1 MQMTNFQN
9 FISVLTLGGK
19 KVEYEQCEKG
29 TVPQVPCV
37 ALLKMASFCIF
48 WVKNQDV
55 FQKSDSAIGR
65 FLLKSPIIL
74 SQKSEK

>member
-1 MQMTNFQN
+1 MYMTNSQN

-48 WVKNQDV
+48 WVKIRMFSKCQILRLV
-55 FQKSDSAIGR
+55 DS
-65 FLLKSPIIL
+65 F
-74 SQKSEK
+74 